1 MDSDDS
7 DYYTPAT
14 AFPIEPVKENNI
26 DLSMPPSNGMEY
38 LQRVMLE
45 AKRCDRVV
53 TVKPKISLQRTAK
66 PILEEV
72 TVTTIDETF

>member
-14 AFPIEPVKENNI
+14 AFPIDTIKDKDI
-26 DLSMPPSNGMEY
+26 DLSLPPSNGMEY

-53 TVKPKISLQRTAK
+53 TVRPKLPVDAT
-66 PILEEV
+66 PLLTEV
-72 TVTTIDETF
+72 EIFIF

>member
-7 DYYTPAT
+7 DYAPAT
-14 AFPIEPVKENNI
+14 AFPISPLNEKEI
-26 DLSMPPSNGMEY
+26 DLNVPPSNGMEY

-53 TVKPKISLQRTAK
+53 TVQPPVSHTFQ
-66 PILEEV
+66 PILNEV
-72 TVTTIDETF
+72 LIWCGIFIFCR